1 VQNASTCAVSRVGSP
16 FTPERP
22 FGPGQAPALR
32 GLAISVRAEGV
43 AGAEEEA
50 ETDGVG
56 DGGEAGAEHAAASM
70 SVVAASRCPARR
82 RHPSIT
88 PEPPSKSPFAPF
100 CQVSEAVLTVAAAR
114 VRLFSGR
121 VILTERTT

>member
-1 VQNASTCAVSRVGSP
+1 M
-16 FTPERP
+16 
-22 FGPGQAPALR
+22 
-32 GLAISVRAEGV
+32 
-43 AGAEEEA
+43 AGAGEEA

-56 DGGEAGAEHAAASM
+56 EGEGGEAGAEHAVAST
-70 SVVAASRCPARR
+70 SGVAASRCPARR

-88 PEPPSKSPFAPF
+88 PKPPWESPFAPF